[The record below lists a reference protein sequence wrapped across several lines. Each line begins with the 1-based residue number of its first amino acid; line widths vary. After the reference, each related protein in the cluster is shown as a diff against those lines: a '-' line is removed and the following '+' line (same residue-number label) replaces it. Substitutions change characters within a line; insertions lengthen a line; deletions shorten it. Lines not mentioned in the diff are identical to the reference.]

1 MSGMFFVVVVVT
13 LLGST
18 YGDVSGKT
26 KPFGLGQGPAYIG
39 GRSTD
44 AEGTELSLRIYGW
57 YVNYLGLTNRASQAD
72 RDHYAT
78 YFTGNSCEGGCPG
91 YSHCQSGIC
100 VCNFHDSMTQLYG
113 RCVSN
118 STAYF
123 SDSNELK
130 YRKPKAPPIPDECYR
145 TKENGGKEIDPYMRN
160 NPLCKKVTYP
170 NNFDSNSQ
178 YCDFNE
184 HNPGV
189 IGNQQCLGYDINML
203 CNGKRRDIRNN
214 QERPIC
220 QCRKDMKFDTTNM
233 ECRLYLAQADCSVE
247 RRDGFTNEH
256 NVTELLKGEMQLQP
270 GQTLD
275 EALVRQAFCI
285 LLDDQVEAYTS
296 HIVGAFGILG
306 LSAGAFFA
314 VCCGSICA
322 ACCCCKCCEKVRAKI
337 RALDPRTHVR
347 NMAPET
353 QLAAIGAVAANE
365 YMENKNDS
373 NDQARIAA
381 MQGGVPAGA
390 PQGYPGYPQGG
401 GYPMPGG
408 PGGYAPVPTGYG
420 PAQQGYGQQP
430 VYPQMAQQGGYIP
443 PENSGML
450 GDAMNY
456 APEAA
461 MAAGGLFTGNKQMAG
476 LGMLAAADKFDHSDD
491 REDAIKAAALR
502 GVPPPPMGY
511 AGGAP
516 LPVGEAPPGMN
527 MPPPT
532 ANYPRQAMQ

>member
-1 MSGMFFVVVVVT
+1 MPGMLLLLL

-18 YGDVSGKT
+18 HGDESGQT
-26 KPFGLGQGPAYIG
+26 KPFGLGHGPAYIG
-39 GRSTD
+39 GRDTD

-57 YVNYLGLTNRASQAD
+57 YINYLGLTNRASAED
-72 RDHYAT
+72 IEHYKRYVNDPNAQ
-78 YFTGNSCEGGCPG
+78 CDGGCPG

-100 VCNFHDSMTQLYG
+100 VCNFHDSQTQLYG
-113 RCVSN
+113 RCVTN

-130 YRKPKAPPIPDECYR
+130 YRKPKPPPIPSDCYI
-145 TKENGGKEIDPYMRN
+145 TDENGHKKINPRLRN
-160 NPLCKKVTYP
+160 EPLCKQVTYP

-189 IGNQQCLGYDINML
+189 IGNAQCLDKDINML
-203 CNGKRRDIRNN
+203 CTGTRRDISNN
-214 QERPIC
+214 ANRPIC
-220 QCRKDMKFDTTNM
+220 MCRKDMKFDTNNM
-233 ECRLYLAQADCSVE
+233 ECRIYLKHADCSVE
-247 RRDGFTNEH
+247 RRDGFTNKF
-256 NVTELLKGEMQLQP
+256 NVTELLKGEKTLEP
-270 GQTLD
+270 GQVLD
-275 EALVRQAFCI
+275 EATVRQAFCI

-322 ACCCCKCCEKVRAKI
+322 ACCCCKCCESIRAKI

-365 YMENKNDS
+365 YMENKNER

-390 PQGYPGYPQGG
+390 PQ
-401 GYPMPGG
+401 
-408 PGGYAPVPTGYG
+408 GYAPVPTGYG

-450 GDAMNY
+450 SDAMNY

-476 LGMLAAADKFDHSDD
+476 LGMLAAADKFDGMDD

-516 LPVGEAPPGMN
+516 LPVGEAPPVMN